1 MSHRLD
7 LVDILIRG
15 EDMLKDELTAQSD
28 MLDVFR
34 GDVVPPSNL
43 LQQFSKSF
51 LQDVNLGVLLID
63 DHYRL
68 IAISDKACL
77 LLGWQRDDVLNC
89 RVNQLFKDLP
99 SEHHFIQRSLLEG
112 TVVRNH
118 GVSWVNGAFR
128 YDLLMDSNVLRD
140 ESDGIVGAYV
150 ILKDITSLRSSE
162 EQIRRNDCMALVGQI
177 AAGTAHEI
185 RNPLTAV
192 KGFIQMFKRSFTA
205 CDMHKELEQTELIL
219 QEIKRIDGVVSQFL
233 LLSKPKHVV
242 VERVGIQQLWD
253 ELLSDVSTQ
262 WNGDHI
268 RFQYEC
274 KPPVYSF
281 MTDRLLF
288 KQVLLNLISNAID
301 AMDGKGE
308 VAIRVR
314 ADEDSKLMLISVCD
328 SGPGIPVYAMD
339 KIFDPFYTT
348 KAENVGLG
356 LAVCQRIVHDI
367 GGMIRVSS
375 KGYGTTFTVVVPY

>member
-1 MSHRLD
+1 
-7 LVDILIRG
+7 
-15 EDMLKDELTAQSD
+15 MLKDEFTAQSER
-28 MLDVFR
+28 LDVLN
-34 GDVVPPSNL
+34 GDVNPSSTL
-43 LQQFSKSF
+43 LHQFSNSF

-63 DHYRL
+63 CRYRL
-68 IAISDKACL
+68 IAISDKACS
-77 LLGWQRDDVLNC
+77 LLGWQKDQVLSC
-89 RVNQLFKDLP
+89 RVNQLFQELP

-112 TVVRNH
+112 AIIRNH
-118 GVSWVNGAFR
+118 VVSWVNGEFR

-162 EQIRRNDCMALVGQI
+162 ERIRRNDSMALVGQI

-192 KGFIQMFKRSFTA
+192 KGFVQMFKRKFDA
-205 CDMHKELEQTELIL
+205 CDMHKEMEQTELIL
-219 QEIKRIDGVVSQFL
+219 QEIKRIDGLVSQFL

-242 VERVGIQQLWD
+242 VERVNIHHLWEEIRADVAVPWD
-253 ELLSDVSTQ
+253 E
-262 WNGDHI
+262 DHVRI
-268 RFQYEC
+268 HYEC
-274 KPPVYSF
+274 LSPVFSF
-281 MTDRLLF
+281 MADRALF
-288 KQVLLNLISNAID
+288 KQVLLNLITNAID
-301 AMDGKGE
+301 AMDGEGD
-308 VAIRVR
+308 VSIRVR

-328 SGPGIPVYAMD
+328 SGPGIPGYAMD

-348 KAENVGLG
+348 KAEKVGLG
-356 LAVCQRIVHDI
+356 LSVCQRIVQDI